1 MIMRVLAACPFLVLL
16 SCETVPSDDPAGSG
30 YRKSHSLQGVTFT
43 VECPNEGSLNPLTI
57 TPQGLAGD
65 NSPVRVEADGTVTGS
80 EVADLN
86 GDGSPEIYVFV
97 TSAGS
102 GSYGSLVAYGANNK
116 KSLSA
121 ISLPE
126 LGPGTPGAEGYQG
139 HDEFAVVENRLARRF
154 PVYREGDS
162 NATPTGGTRQLNYR
176 LVAGEAGW
184 LLRLDNVSGS

>member
-1 MIMRVLAACPFLVLL
+1 MIRALMACPFLVLS
-16 SCETVPSDDPAGSG
+16 SCETVPPEGPAGNG
-30 YRKSHSLQGVTFT
+30 YRMTHSLQGITFI

-57 TPQGLAGD
+57 TPQGLTGD
-65 NSPVRVEADGTVTGS
+65 NSPIQVEADGTVTGS

-86 GDGSPEIYVFV
+86 GDGSPEIYVYV

-102 GSYGSLVAYGANNK
+102 GSYGSLVAYSANNR

-121 ISLPE
+121 ISLPD
-126 LGPGTPGAEGYQG
+126 LAPGTPGAEGYQG
-139 HDEFAVVENRLARRF
+139 HDEFAVVENRLGRRF

-162 NATPTGGTRQLNYR
+162 NSAPTGQTRQLNYR